1 MCLECDDKSLGDSFQ
16 WRDEALAKIPRFN
29 AFSRN
34 MNTIKL
40 NKYEMMYP

>member
-1 MCLECDDKSLGDSFQ
+1 MCLECDEKDLGDSFQ
-16 WRDEALAKIPRFN
+16 WREETLAKIPRFN
-29 AFSRN
+29 AFSRS